1 MKSVLV
7 LLNTMEKV
15 RSFVNLISKYDCDFR
30 FTTGDYVVDAKSIM
44 GIFSLNLTEPLHLS
58 VVSEDNMD
66 NLFDKLSL
74 YMV

>member
-7 LLNTMEKV
+7 LLKTMEKV
-15 RSFVNLISKYDCDFR
+15 RSFVNLISKYDCDFQ
-30 FTTGDYVVDAKSIM
+30 FLMGDYVIDAKSIM

-58 VVSEDNMD
+58 IVSEDNMD
-66 NLFDKLSL
+66 NLFDKLSI

>member
-15 RSFVNLISKYDCDFR
+15 RSFVNLISKYDYDFQ
-30 FTTGDYVVDAKSIM
+30 FAIGEYVVDAKSIM
-44 GIFSLNLTEPLHLS
+44 GIFSLNLTEPLQLTII
-58 VVSEDNMD
+58 SESNIE

>member
-7 LLNTMEKV
+7 LLNTIEKV
-15 RSFVNLISKYDCDFR
+15 RGFVNLISKYDGEFQLAM
-30 FTTGDYVVDAKSIM
+30 GGYVVDAKSIM